1 MIIRGRILFVWTL
14 MAFFLPNSLFAA
26 NETFPSTTSSIRLYT
41 GFSSPDKD
49 IIHAILKEA
58 YKRIGI
64 DAAVIKLPAQRALLL
79 ANSEGD
85 GAAGR
90 VKSIKKLAP
99 AETSNMVLVPEAI
112 TTLRLAVFTKGLD
125 FPVKGWDS
133 LKPYRNGAR
142 IGAKIL
148 EKNVPQERE
157 RVMQPTNTQLFK
169 MLANGRI
176 DTVVDWENFGL
187 GVIKELQLTGIT
199 ALPDPIVV
207 KGFFHLLHVKHA
219 HLVPRITE
227 SLKQMKKDGSYQR
240 IHSEI
245 LAQIL

>member
-1 MIIRGRILFVWTL
+1 MITRGYIFSICLLVTL
-14 MAFFLPNSLFAA
+14 FLPNYLLGVS
-26 NETFPSTTSSIRLYT
+26 ETFPPLPAKIKLYT
-41 GFSSPDKD
+41 GFSSPDKE

-64 DAAVIKLPAQRALLL
+64 DAEVLMLPAQRALLL

-99 AETSNMVLVPEAI
+99 HETSNMIMVPEAI

-125 FPVKGWDS
+125 FPVKGWSS

-148 EKNVPQERE
+148 ETNVPQDRE
-157 RVMQPTNTQLFK
+157 RVMQPTNIQLFK
-169 MLANGRI
+169 MLAEGRI
-176 DTVVDWENFGL
+176 DTVVEWENFGL
-187 GVIKELQLTGIT
+187 GVIKELQLSEIK
-199 ALPDPIVV
+199 ALPNRIVV
-207 KGFFHLLHVKHA
+207 KDFFHLLHIKHTN
-219 HLVPRITE
+219 LVPKITNA
-227 SLKQMKKDGSYQR
+227 LKQMKDDGSYQR

-245 LAQIL
+245 LAEML